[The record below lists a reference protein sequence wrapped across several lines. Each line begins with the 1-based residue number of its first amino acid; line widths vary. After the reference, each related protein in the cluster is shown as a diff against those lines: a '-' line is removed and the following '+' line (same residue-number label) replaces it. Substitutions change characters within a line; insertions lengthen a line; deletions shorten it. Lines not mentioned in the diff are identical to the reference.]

1 MNNSLKIVFMGTPDF
16 AVPALKSLLANHEN
30 VVAVVC
36 QPDRPKG
43 RGRKLTAPPVKDVA
57 QDAGIPVLQPVKVKT
72 ELVKQLAPYE
82 PDLIIVAAYGRI
94 LPDNVLNLP
103 RLGCLN
109 IHGSLLP
116 KYRGAA
122 PIQWAVLNGD
132 SETGITIMQMD
143 AGLDTGATLLS
154 GKLTIDIQDTSATL
168 FIKMAKLGGELLTEA
183 LAKLRSGDLTP
194 QKQDDKLATLAPP
207 LSKDAA
213 PINWQDSAARISCQ
227 IRGLDPWPLA
237 HTTLNGK
244 RLRLFLPIISTN
256 ETKKIKPGTIIK
268 ADKEG
273 LLIAC
278 GSGSLL
284 VQELQLAG
292 SKRMPVAAFIQ
303 GRPLKTGQLLGE

>member
-16 AVPALKSLLANHEN
+16 AVPALQTLLEHQEN

-43 RGRKLTAPPVKDVA
+43 RGRKLTAPPVKEVA
-57 QDAGIPVLQPVKVKT
+57 QNAGIPVLQPTKVKT

-94 LPDNVLNLP
+94 LPDNILNLP

-122 PIQWAVLNGD
+122 PIQWAILNGD
-132 SETGITIMQMD
+132 LETGITVMQMD
-143 AGLDTGATLLS
+143 AGLDTGDTLLS
-154 GKLTIDIQDTSATL
+154 GKLAIDIHDTSATL
-168 FIKMAKLGGELLTEA
+168 FVKMAHLGGELLSQT
-183 LAKLRSGDLTP
+183 LARLRSGDLPP
-194 QKQDDKLATLAPP
+194 QKQDDTKATLAPP
-207 LSKDAA
+207 LGKDAA
-213 PINWQDSAARISCQ
+213 PINWQNSAAQISCQ
-227 IRGLDPWPLA
+227 IHGLDPWPLA
-237 HTTLNGK
+237 HTTLNTK
-244 RLRLFLPIISTN
+244 ILRLFKPTVSAKT
-256 ETKKIKPGTIIK
+256 EKMAPGTIIK
-268 ADKEG
+268 ADKKG

-278 GSGSLL
+278 GSGSLF

-292 SKRMPVAAFIQ
+292 SKQMPVAAFIQ
-303 GRPLKTGQLLGE
+303 GRPLEPGQLLGE